1 MRLILYKIA
10 LRDSKP
16 LPSSKDI
23 AEGCQQDFPGGP
35 VVKTLGVGFPVGELN
50 AYMPQS
56 NLAHV
61 PQLLST
67 HHNYRVHA
75 QQQKIPH
82 ATTKT

>member
-1 MRLILYKIA
+1 MRLIPNKIA

-16 LPSSKDI
+16 LPSSKDT

-35 VVKTLGVGFPVGELN
+35 VVKTLRVGFPVEELI

-67 HHNYRVHA
+67 RHN
-75 QQQKIPH
+75 
-82 ATTKT
+82 